1 MVTYR
6 DTTTE
11 ASGHWYDRTGMQI
24 ATVLGAKG
32 QQIKPTLRQARTH
45 DLVPGVTTI
54 IKEGHKEMLVQYRER
69 QTLLAALTLGRMARE
84 TDEEYVAR
92 VMADA
97 KAAAFQAA
105 ERGSAIHARIENE
118 LMAPNCADEWV
129 LAVREQLAFIYPEMS
144 SWRCEMPCV
153 HPHGYGTKSDLSIC
167 DPVQWVVDIK
177 TKDGDL
183 SKIDSI
189 YPEHAQQLA
198 ATSHALG
205 MPDAQGA
212 ILFVS
217 RDMPRAKLV
226 VASVEEMDHGWATFK
241 ALLNLW
247 QTRNRYAPS
256 WAKKIYNEA

>member
-11 ASGHWYDRTGMQI
+11 ASGHWYDRTGSQI

-54 IKEGHKEMLVQYRER
+54 IKEAHKEMLVQYRER
-69 QTLLAALTLGRMARE
+69 QVLLASLTLGRKMSE
-84 TDEEYVAR
+84 TDEDFITR
-92 VMADA
+92 IMRDA
-97 KAAAFQAA
+97 KEAAFQAA
-105 ERGSAIHARIENE
+105 ERGSAIHARIETQLFAYE
-118 LMAPNCADEWV
+118 CADEWV
-129 LAVREQLAFIYPEMS
+129 LAVRQQLAPIHPEMD

-153 HPHGYGTKSDLSIC
+153 HPYGYGTKSDLSL
-167 DPVQWVVDIK
+167 DYPTQWVVDIK

-198 ATSHALG
+198 ATAHALD
-205 MPDAQGA
+205 MPNAQGA

-217 RDMPRAKLV
+217 RDIPRAKLV
-226 VASVEEMDHGWATFK
+226 VASDEEMAHGWATFK